1 MPPRTRSRRAALVV
15 PLCAGALALGAAPAL
30 AAPGTSGLALT
41 VPATAAVGDTITLA
55 VELGD
60 AVDVYAYALTVE
72 VDPDVLAVVPGSG
85 SGPGGG
91 FDATELGEPGATLVH
106 SRLGTSPALAGDLA
120 AGLELDVVGPGTTSV
135 EVAVELVGTD
145 GTTTARPAVA
155 SAQIVIAAPTP
166 APTDSEPSPT
176 EPSPTEPAPT
186 PTDAP
191 TDADDDAA
199 PAPAAPPTTGGGS
212 IPSTGFDARA
222 IGAVAAVLAVLG
234 GTALAVRRRTGGAL

>member
-1 MPPRTRSRRAALVV
+1 MPPRTRSRRAALAV

-30 AAPGTSGLALT
+30 AAPETSGLALT

-106 SRLGTSPALAGDLA
+106 SRLGTSPALTGDLA
-120 AGLELDVVGPGTTSV
+120 SGLELDVVGPGTTSV
-135 EVAVELVGTD
+135 EVAVELVGAD
-145 GTTTARPAVA
+145 GTTTTLPAVA

-166 APTDSEPSPT
+166 APTDPEPSPT
-176 EPSPTEPAPT
+176 EPSPT

-191 TDADDDAA
+191 TDTDDDAA
-199 PAPAAPPTTGGGS
+199 PAPTAPPTSGGGS
-212 IPSTGFDARA
+212 LASTGLDARA
-222 IGAVAAVLAVLG
+222 IGVAAAVLAVLG
-234 GTALAVRRRTGGAL
+234 GTVLAVRRRTGGAL